1 VSRFRDRLAGA
12 VASGGVVWLVVALLA
27 VLAFARADDF
37 GTAANLT
44 NLGRQAVVL
53 MLVALGQFL
62 VVLVGGVDLSIGANV
77 RLTAILAALTM
88 AGSDS
93 GLLPGIVV
101 AIGAGAAVGLVNGIV
116 VAVLR
121 LEAFIATL
129 ATQALLVGI
138 ALYIAATP
146 QGRSAPLLDR
156 LYGARLPGGI
166 YVVTAVA
173 LVIWFVAAF
182 ALYRTPW
189 GRHVYATGG
198 NQEVAA
204 LSGVRTTAVTLAV
217 FVLAGVLGGVAG
229 VVTLAGSGVGDPNA
243 AAGLEFTALAIVV
256 IGGASL
262 AGGRGR
268 LIGVFGG
275 VVLFALLGNVFNL
288 LRVDVWYQQG
298 IRGLVI
304 LVAAA
309 AYVQRRRPPARRAV
323 PAGAPGSSVSATT

>member
-1 VSRFRDRLAGA
+1 MNGLRERLAGA
-12 VASGGVVWLVVALLA
+12 VASGAVVWLVVAVLA
-27 VLAFARADDF
+27 VLAFVRADDF

-44 NLGRQAVVL
+44 NLARQAVVL
-53 MLVALGQFL
+53 MLVALAQFL

-77 RLTAILAALTM
+77 RLTAILAAMTM

-93 GLLPGIVV
+93 GFLPGIAV
-101 AIGAGAAVGLVNGIV
+101 AVGVGGLVGLVNGII

-121 LEAFIATL
+121 MEAFIATL
-129 ATQALLVGI
+129 ATQAVLAGI

-156 LYGARLPGGI
+156 LYGARLPGGV
-166 YVVTAVA
+166 YVITAVA
-173 LVIWFVAAF
+173 FALWFLAAY
-182 ALYRTPW
+182 ALYRTSW

-198 NQEVAA
+198 DEEIAA
-204 LSGVRTTAVTLAV
+204 LSGVRTTAASLSV
-217 FVLAGVLGGVAG
+217 FVLAGLLGGVAG
-229 VVTLAGSGVGDPNA
+229 VITLAGAGVGDPNA
-243 AAGLEFTALAIVV
+243 GAGLEFTSLAIVV

-288 LRVDVWYQQG
+288 LRVEVWYQQG

-309 AYVQRRRPPARRAV
+309 AYVQRRRAPARR
-323 PAGAPGSSVSATT
+323 PAAAGIPGSSVSAAT

>member
-1 VSRFRDRLAGA
+1 VNGIRDRLAGA
-12 VASGGVVWLVVALLA
+12 VASGAVVWLVVVALA
-27 VLAFARADDF
+27 VLAFVRSDDF

-53 MLVALGQFL
+53 MLVALAQFF

-77 RLTAILAALTM
+77 RLTAIIAAMTM

-93 GLLPGIVV
+93 GFLLGIAV
-101 AIGAGAAVGLVNGIV
+101 AVALGALVGAVNGLI

-129 ATQALLVGI
+129 ATQALLVGV

-156 LYGARLPGGI
+156 LYGAKLPGGV
-166 YVVTAVA
+166 YVITAVA

-182 ALYRTPW
+182 ALYRSPW

-198 NQEVAA
+198 DRDVAA
-204 LSGVRTTAVTLAV
+204 LSGVRTTAVTLTV
-217 FVLAGVLGGVAG
+217 FVLAGLLGGIAG

-275 VVLFALLGNVFNL
+275 VMLFALLGNVFNL

-309 AYVQRRRPPARRAV
+309 AYVQRRRAPTRRSASAV
-323 PAGAPGSSVSATT
+323 TRSSVPVTTT

>member
-1 VSRFRDRLAGA
+1 MNGLRERVAGA
-12 VASGGVVWLVVALLA
+12 VASGAVVWLVVA
-27 VLAFARADDF
+27 VLAAVAAFGADDF
-37 GTAANLT
+37 ATAANLT
-44 NLGRQAVVL
+44 NLARQAVVL

-62 VVLVGGVDLSIGANV
+62 VVLTGGVDLSIGANV
-77 RLTAILAALTM
+77 RLTAILAAM
-88 AGSDS
+88 VMGGADS
-93 GLLPGIVV
+93 RFLPGV
-101 AIGAGAAVGLVNGIV
+101 AVALAVGTFVGLVNGVI

-121 LEAFIATL
+121 MEAFIATL
-129 ATQALLVGI
+129 ATQALLAGT

-156 LYGARLPGGI
+156 LYGATLPGGV
-166 YVVTAVA
+166 YVITALA
-173 LVIWFVAAF
+173 LVIWFAAAF
-182 ALYRTPW
+182 ALHRTPW

-198 NQEVAA
+198 DQEVAA
-204 LSGVRTTAVTLAV
+204 LSGVRTTAVGLSV
-217 FVLAGVLGGVAG
+217 FVLAGLLGGVAG
-229 VVTLAGSGVGDPNA
+229 VLTLAGSGVGDPNA

-268 LIGVFGG
+268 LLGVFGG

-304 LVAAA
+304 LIAAA
-309 AYVQRRRPPARRAV
+309 AYVQRRRAPARRPG
-323 PAGAPGSSVSATT
+323 PAGAPLPATT